1 MAEKIGKY
9 TVLLNNRPI
18 ILSSASIVGKSE
30 GEGPLYKEWD
40 EIVEDAMFGMENW
53 EKAESELQRR
63 TIRKAIDKSGVKKE
77 NIDAVFAGDLLNQC
91 VGSTFGA
98 RELNIPFIGMY
109 GACSTMALT
118 LAAASVFVDSGAFK
132 NAVAATSSHFCSAEK
147 QFRYPLEYGGQRP
160 PTAQRTAT
168 ASGAMVIADGVG
180 AVGVEAVTF
189 GRIRDLGVK
198 DAGNMGAAMAPA
210 AADTIFNFLTDTST
224 KPEDYDI
231 ILTGDL
237 GEVGSSLLY
246 QILEKDYKTD
256 IRKVHRDCGLMI
268 YDRKNQD
275 VNAGGSGCGCGAS
288 VLCSQII
295 RRLRDGE
302 ISKVLFCATG
312 ALMSTITSNE
322 GESIPSIS
330 HGVLITSLKK

>member
-189 GRIRDLGVK
+189 GRIRDLGIK
-198 DAGNMGAAMAPA
+198 DAGNMGAAMAPVSVKLRPYP
-210 AADTIFNFLTDTST
+210 IQKSRR
-224 KPEDYDI
+224 Y
-231 ILTGDL
+231 
-237 GEVGSSLLY
+237 
-246 QILEKDYKTD
+246 
-256 IRKVHRDCGLMI
+256 
-268 YDRKNQD
+268 
-275 VNAGGSGCGCGAS
+275 AS
-288 VLCSQII
+288 VFHHTKRQSE
-295 RRLRDGE
+295 R
-302 ISKVLFCATG
+302 
-312 ALMSTITSNE
+312 
-322 GESIPSIS
+322 
-330 HGVLITSLKK
+330 